1 MKTRLILKGSLS
13 EIINKLKE
21 LQENKKNVREV

>member
-21 LQENKKNVREV
+21 LQENKKYVREV

>member
-1 MKTRLILKGSLS
+1 MKTGLILKGSLS

-21 LQENKKNVREV
+21 LQESKKYVREV

>member
-13 EIINKLKE
+13 EIINKIKE
-21 LQENKKNVREV
+21 LQENKKYVREV

>member
-1 MKTRLILKGSLS
+1 MKTKLILKGSLS

-21 LQENKKNVREV
+21 LQENKKYVREV

>member
-1 MKTRLILKGSLS
+1 MKTGLILKGSLS

-21 LQENKKNVREV
+21 LQENKKYVREV

>member
-1 MKTRLILKGSLS
+1 MKKGLILKGSLS

-21 LQENKKNVREV
+21 LQENKKYVREV